1 VRSYNI
7 RKLPEFYVRKTAIAT
22 TEEFM
27 LGDEMIS
34 LEFISVDAFSQ
45 SIPLAA
51 LAHTSVGH
59 KHGLRDEDS
68 PQLWIDLRRFLLNGE
83 YPAHCNTDKDK
94 VRFLKRSR
102 RFILHKD
109 RLWLAP
115 KQNSDALPRLVIEE
129 RLKRGELLA
138 RAHIEGGHRGRDA
151 LYSQL
156 RDRFY
161 WPNMYDDA
169 TFFVRS
175 CIECQKSIK
184 KIPVLPYNES
194 WQAPLLRHFN
204 LDCIHM
210 TTGVNGL
217 SYIIQAIEPT
227 ILWPEA
233 KAVKSL
239 NAHEVAKFIYI
250 EIICRFACVPF
261 ISFDGGAEFKG
272 EVLELLRTQYNCT
285 VIFSTAYHPQG
296 NAPIERHHQPLVDAL
311 YKLTGDAKGNWP
323 KYLHAVLFAMR
334 ITTSRATGFSPY
346 YLLYGVHPV
355 LSFDIAEI
363 TWQTLD
369 WDKIYTTEDL
379 LAIRA
384 RQLSRRDPKMKE
396 ANERIRLSRL
406 RAIEDLHKRNHFQF
420 DFADY
425 EEGMYVWLRESQY
438 DETKGDKGKWTY
450 SGPYVIHEK
459 REHDAF
465 VLRELDGAILK
476 GHVNIRRLR
485 LFYFRPSNQT
495 LKTSLRPRDRRT
507 QVANSNYR
515 LDYALINM
523 AHYWLETEA
532 ECSIL
537 G

>member
-1 VRSYNI
+1 
-7 RKLPEFYVRKTAIAT
+7 
-22 TEEFM
+22 
-27 LGDEMIS
+27 
-34 LEFISVDAFSQ
+34 
-45 SIPLAA
+45 
-51 LAHTSVGH
+51 
-59 KHGLRDEDS
+59 
-68 PQLWIDLRRFLLNGE
+68 
-83 YPAHCNTDKDK
+83 
-94 VRFLKRSR
+94 
-102 RFILHKD
+102 
-109 RLWLAP
+109 
-115 KQNSDALPRLVIEE
+115 
-129 RLKRGELLA
+129 
-138 RAHIEGGHRGRDA
+138 
-151 LYSQL
+151 
-156 RDRFY
+156 
-161 WPNMYDDA
+161 
-169 TFFVRS
+169 
-175 CIECQKSIK
+175 
-184 KIPVLPYNES
+184 
-194 WQAPLLRHFN
+194 
-204 LDCIHM
+204 
-210 TTGVNGL
+210 
-217 SYIIQAIEPT
+217 
-227 ILWPEA
+227 
-233 KAVKSL
+233 
-239 NAHEVAKFIYI
+239 
-250 EIICRFACVPF
+250 
-261 ISFDGGAEFKG
+261 
-272 EVLELLRTQYNCT
+272 
-285 VIFSTAYHPQG
+285 
-296 NAPIERHHQPLVDAL
+296 
-311 YKLTGDAKGNWP
+311 
-323 KYLHAVLFAMR
+323 MR

-420 DFADY
+420 DFAGY